1 MEKIISDHFEK
12 EWYFPHVLGTLDR
25 KYGSDVQKEVAH
37 SITNV
42 RY

>member
-12 EWYFPHVLGTLDR
+12 VWYFPHVLGSLDV
-25 KYGSDVQKEVAH
+25 KQESDVQKEVAH

-42 RY
+42 RC